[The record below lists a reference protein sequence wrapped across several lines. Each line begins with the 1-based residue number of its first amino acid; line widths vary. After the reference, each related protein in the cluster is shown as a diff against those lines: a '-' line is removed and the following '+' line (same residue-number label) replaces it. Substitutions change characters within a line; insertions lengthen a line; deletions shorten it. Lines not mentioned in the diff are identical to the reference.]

1 MAAALRALRA
11 LRGGL
16 RGAGAG
22 GPRAGGGAPGGSAGG
37 GAGAR
42 RGLAGPDHA
51 KPQYGL
57 PGAPGRS
64 PDGGGGGTNWAAWAV
79 GLVGGSVALQ
89 VALPNPVKNFYERS
103 FLTDRRPEDLAEFF
117 GGERLMEVF
126 CLELKPLVDFLMRSG
141 YWDDDGVYHTFG
153 LPFGRMA
160 AHIEFEENE
169 QDTRGDGEADCTLG
183 YVKRERFHDTIWGW
197 TLWDQVTNFGFER
210 TPDGRYKCYQQGEYY
225 IGVWPM
231 RVVFQLHSIVVAWI
245 MERHINGPHFA
256 TEESEGSDEVVVKQ
270 LNVSADV
277 FDAFLEGLSH
287 DLELSVQHLE
297 DVAKKSGAED
307 SPIAM
312 AAKQAGVDQGE
323 VLAQLNK
330 SREKMKPFLHN
341 RLPNGE
347 RPPFRKVRSYVRRTK
362 PGSENPGKDHS
373 EYTLLIEDKEMKN
386 AVTVALDKLQQN
398 RKSESDA
405 LERGRNWSMRQV
417 TPTWVDGR
425 KLDPRSNAWSQ
436 LVAATITAT
445 LGQTEDQLASSDS
458 AASA

>member
-1 MAAALRALRA
+1 M
-11 LRGGL
+11 G
-16 RGAGAG
+16 
-22 GPRAGGGAPGGSAGG
+22 
-37 GAGAR
+37 
-42 RGLAGPDHA
+42 
-51 KPQYGL
+51 
-57 PGAPGRS
+57 
-64 PDGGGGGTNWAAWAV
+64 
-79 GLVGGSVALQ
+79 
-89 VALPNPVKNFYERS
+89 
-103 FLTDRRPEDLAEFF
+103 
-117 GGERLMEVF
+117 
-126 CLELKPLVDFLMRSG
+126 
-141 YWDDDGVYHTFG
+141 
-153 LPFGRMA
+153 
-160 AHIEFEENE
+160 
-169 QDTRGDGEADCTLG
+169 
-183 YVKRERFHDTIWGW
+183 
-197 TLWDQVTNFGFER
+197 
-210 TPDGRYKCYQQGEYY
+210 
-225 IGVWPM
+225 
-231 RVVFQLHSIVVAWI
+231 
-245 MERHINGPHFA
+245 
-256 TEESEGSDEVVVKQ
+256 Q

-287 DLELSVQHLE
+287 DLKMGVQHLE
-297 DVAKKSGAED
+297 DVAKNSGAED
-307 SPIAM
+307 SHIAL
-312 AAKQAGVDQGE
+312 AAKQAGADQGE

-330 SREKMKPFLHN
+330 SLEKMKPFLHN

-386 AVTVALDKLQQN
+386 AVMVALDKLQQN